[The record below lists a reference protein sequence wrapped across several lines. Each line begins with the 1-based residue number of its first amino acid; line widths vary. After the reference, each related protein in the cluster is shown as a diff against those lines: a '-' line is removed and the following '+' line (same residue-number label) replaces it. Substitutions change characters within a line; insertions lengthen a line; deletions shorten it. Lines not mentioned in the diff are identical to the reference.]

1 MKKKILLIDDDE
13 INNFIAE
20 EWLKSHHDNAKL
32 FAYSNVEDA
41 LVYLRSCTDEEYPD
55 LIMCDLKMPMYD
67 GFEFIE
73 LYENEF
79 YPEHPDTKLVVLSSS
94 LRKQDITKSKAYK
107 SVSDFVAKNSVQEN
121 FQFIF
126 NRYLR

>member
-20 EWLKSHHDNAKL
+20 EWLKSHVDTAEL
-32 FAYSNVEDA
+32 FTYSNVEDA
-41 LVYLRSCTDEEYPD
+41 LVYLRSCIDEEYPD

-79 YPEHPDTKLVVLSSS
+79 YPEHPNTKLVVLSSS
-94 LRKQDITKSKAYK
+94 LRKQDIAKSKAYK
-107 SVSDFVAKNSVQEN
+107 SVSDFVAKHSVQEN
-121 FQFIF
+121 FRFIF
-126 NRYLR
+126 ERYLQ